1 MNYALGEN
9 GKISDNDNIFVLIDK
24 WHEDGEFE
32 KIVEAV
38 KAVPKK
44 LRSVNLRF
52 RLISACNNLKRFEEA
67 IKELDAVYP
76 ECKTPEQKAKYCY
89 MCGYIFDVNGR
100 EMMAVHCYKMGIE
113 EDPDDKSGL
122 NLEKEITDCLKYID
136 KELTE
141 LKELSGHIAEEIKK
155 ACAEIPDDDKE
166 SVTDEKFAMY
176 LGYFA
181 GIYVMPNFKHGLG
194 FRNFYKKYGGKEKK
208 LAFEHLEKLGITNK
222 KSFWDFY
229 YNDRIVNLEEIYSDI
244 PPYLDGTLPESEL
257 SELDKK
263 GKENFLNGAEF
274 YKSFYKLLPEAGI
287 LAFDICEKVA
297 VLRYA
302 YSCDILK
309 KDDYDGA
316 VTDLIKLARE
326 KFSSFEE
333 YLISLI
339 FGYGTYIFHFDDW
352 NISGA
357 VKFMDGML
365 PLLLEGDLPRIK
377 WKAAE

>member
-1 MNYALGEN
+1 MNYVLGEN
-9 GKISDNDNIFVLIDK
+9 GKISDSDRIFVLIYK

-52 RLISACNNLKRFEEA
+52 RLISAYNNLKRFDDA

-76 ECKTPEQKAKYCY
+76 ECKTPEHKAKYCY
-89 MCGYIFDVNGR
+89 MCGYIFEVNGR
-100 EMMAVHCYKMGIE
+100 EMMAAHCYKMGME
-113 EDPDDKSGL
+113 EDPLDKSRL
-122 NLEKEITDCLKYID
+122 NLEEEIRYCRKSID

-141 LKELSGHIAEEIKK
+141 LKELSGHIAAEIKK
-155 ACAEIPDDDKE
+155 TCAEIPEDDKE

-181 GIYVMPNFKHGLG
+181 GIYVMPKFKHGLG
-194 FRNFYKKYGGKEKK
+194 FKDFYKKYGGKEKE
-208 LAFEHLEKLGITNK
+208 LALEHLEKLGITNK

-229 YNDRIVNLEEIYSDI
+229 YNDRKVNLEEIYSDI
-244 PPYLDGTLPESEL
+244 PPYLDGTVAESDLARLE
-257 SELDKK
+257 KK
-263 GKENFLNGAEF
+263 GKEKFLNGAEF
-274 YKSFYKLLPEAGI
+274 YKPFYKLLPKAGI
-287 LAFDICEKVA
+287 LAFDICEKIA

-302 YSCDILK
+302 YSCGILK
-309 KDDYDGA
+309 KEEYDGA
-316 VTDLIKLARE
+316 MADLIKLARE

-333 YLISLI
+333 YLMSLI
-339 FGYGTYIFHFDDW
+339 FGYGTYMFHFDDW
-352 NISGA
+352 NIRGA
-357 VKFMDGML
+357 VKYMDGML
-365 PLLLEGDLPRIK
+365 PLLIHGDLPHIK